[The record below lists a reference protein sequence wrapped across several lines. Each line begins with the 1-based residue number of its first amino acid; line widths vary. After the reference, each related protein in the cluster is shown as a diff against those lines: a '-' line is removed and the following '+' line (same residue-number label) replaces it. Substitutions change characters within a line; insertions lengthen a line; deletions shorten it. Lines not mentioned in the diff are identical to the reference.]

1 MKRVSLWIFL
11 AVSVGLFFLV
21 NIAKAEGLVDKDKE
35 TLVQNLVDEAVKLI
49 NTDGQSGVEIIA
61 DKNGKFNTKDSY
73 VFVTSETGADL
84 INPAFKEIEGM
95 PLETYSESTSKE
107 AQMIIVN
114 AVKEKDTAWVKYLWP
129 RPGETKPSKKI
140 SYLKKIIINGKVRI
154 VGAGFYP
161 QE

>member
-1 MKRVSLWIFL
+1 MKRISLIFIL
-11 AVSVGLFFLV
+11 AISLGLFFLI
-21 NIAKAEGLVDKDKE
+21 NIAKSDEQASKDKE
-35 TLVQNLVDEAVKLI
+35 AMVQNLVDEAVNLI
-49 NTDGQSGVEIIA
+49 NTQGQSGVETIA

-95 PLETYSESTSKE
+95 PLETYSETTSKD

-114 AVKEKDTAWVKYLWP
+114 AVKDKDTAWVEYLWP
-129 RPGETKPSKKI
+129 KPGEAKPSKKI
-140 SYLKKIIINGKVRI
+140 SYLEKIIINGKVRI